1 MEALSLLKDYMLIPA
16 GSGYESRMAYRLKAD
31 FERFTN
37 DVCIDRIGNVIAH
50 FKSELKNAP
59 KVMLFAH
66 MDQIG
71 FVVTHITHD
80 GYLRLNKNGSVPDK
94 IVPGLALTVLTQEGN
109 VFNAVAGEKSYHV
122 MTIAE
127 KESVTPIPS
136 LFIDIGVSSDE
147 EVLRLGIQIGDSVVY
162 RPFFERLQG
171 SYVTGTSIDNRGACV
186 ALMLCAEAISKIQLE
201 CDVYLVGSVQEEH
214 NMHGAMTAANVILPD
229 IAIALDVC
237 LASDSPGLE
246 ETFNSATGNGPAIT
260 MYSFHGRGTLNGVIP
275 HMGLVKLVRS
285 AAEQSGIMH
294 TWFASRGLLTD
305 ATYVQNVGKGVATI
319 DLSFPVKYAHSPC
332 EVCNMD
338 DVVTLGRLCAATL
351 ERING
356 DFPLTRY

>member
-1 MEALSLLKDYMLIPA
+1 MEAISLLQDYMLTPA
-16 GSGYESRMAYRLKAD
+16 GSGYESKLAYRLKTD
-31 FERFTN
+31 FERFTD
-37 DVCIDRIGNVIAH
+37 DVYIDRIGNVIAH
-50 FKSELKNAP
+50 FKSESVNAP

-71 FVVTHITHD
+71 FVVTHITKD

-94 IVPGLALTVLTQEGN
+94 IVPGLALTVHTQEGK

-122 MTIAE
+122 MTAAE
-127 KESVTPIPS
+127 KESITPIPL
-136 LFIDIGVSSDE
+136 LFIDVGVSSQE
-147 EVLRLGIQIGDSVVY
+147 EVLQLGIQVGDSVVY

-171 SYVTGTSIDNRGACV
+171 SYVTGTSIDNRGGCV
-186 ALMLCAEAISKIQLE
+186 AMMLCAEAISKSRLDCE
-201 CDVYLVGSVQEEH
+201 VYLVGSVQEEH

-246 ETFNSATGNGPAIT
+246 ETFNSATGSGPAIN

-275 HMGLVKLVRS
+275 HMGLVNLVRS
-285 AAEQSGIMH
+285 VAEKSCINH
-294 TWFASRGLLTD
+294 SWFASRGLLTD

-319 DLSFPVKYAHSPC
+319 DLGIPVKYTHSPC
-332 EVCNMD
+332 EVCNLED
-338 DVVTLGRLCAATL
+338 IVALGDLCARAL
-351 ERING
+351 KKIDC
-356 DFPLTRY
+356 DFPFHRY